1 MSWRITTEIIKQIH
15 VVANQL
21 PVLPN
26 EKQGTRKVKGIDLI
40 NQGHLEVML
49 NKVVVPV
56 ELANTYDVPFIEMET
71 VNHVDNLRQAYMNG
85 GMLAVHLYIMNT
97 AAHHEAMR
105 AKYPHCF
112 DEAGKYK
119 GNEPSNN

>member
-1 MSWRITTEIIKQIH
+1 MWRITTEITKQIH

-26 EKQGTRKVKGIDLI
+26 EKQGTRKVMGIELI
-40 NQGHLEVML
+40 NQGHLEVMK

-56 ELANTYDVPFIEMET
+56 EATNTYDVPFIEMET
-71 VNHVDNLRQAYMNG
+71 VNHVDNLRQAYTNG
-85 GMLAVHLYIMNT
+85 GMLAVHLYIMNS

-105 AKYPHCF
+105 AKYPHFF

-119 GNEPSNN
+119 GNEPSAN

>member
-1 MSWRITTEIIKQIH
+1 MWRITTEIIKQIH

-26 EKQGTRKVKGIDLI
+26 EKQGTRKVMGIDLI
-40 NQGHLEVML
+40 NQGHLEVMK

-56 ELANTYDVPFIEMET
+56 EPTNTYDVPFIEMET
-71 VNHVDNLRQAYMNG
+71 VNHVDNLRQAYVNG

-97 AAHHEAMR
+97 AAHHEVMR
-105 AKYPHCF
+105 AKYPHLF

-119 GNEPSNN
+119 GNEPSAN

>member
-1 MSWRITTEIIKQIH
+1 MSWKITTEIIKQIH

-21 PVLPN
+21 PILPN
-26 EKQGTRKVKGIDLI
+26 EKQGMRKVKGIDLI
-40 NQGHLEVML
+40 NQGHLEVMF

-56 ELANTYDVPFIEMET
+56 EQSKTYDVPFVDIEI
-71 VNHVDNLRQAYMNG
+71 VNHVTNLKQAYING
-85 GMLAVHLYIMNT
+85 GILAVHLYIMNT

-105 AKYPHCF
+105 AKYPHFF

-119 GNEPSNN
+119 GNEPSAN